1 MSLCRPSGNTFDADR
16 KLYRRTFSDRS
27 IPDKRIPPRTLPIV
41 EVSSAAFLYIGQQ
54 FLTVFVKVMSYE
66 MEHSFLR
73 NDLD

>member
-1 MSLCRPSGNTFDADR
+1 MQKDVLRPQHT
-16 KLYRRTFSDRS
+16 
-27 IPDKRIPPRTLPIV
+27 DKRIPSRTLPIV
-41 EVSSAAFLYIGQQ
+41 EMSSAALYIGQQ

>member
-1 MSLCRPSGNTFDADR
+1 M
-16 KLYRRTFSDRS
+16 RRTRAISDRS
-27 IPDKRIPPRTLPIV
+27 TPDKRIPPRTLPVV

-54 FLTVFVKVMSYE
+54 FLTVFVKAMSYE

>member
-1 MSLCRPSGNTFDADR
+1 M
-16 KLYRRTFSDRS
+16 RRTRAISDRS
-27 IPDKRIPPRTLPIV
+27 IPDKRIPSRTLPIV
-41 EVSSAAFLYIGQQ
+41 EVSSAVFLYIGQQ

>member
-1 MSLCRPSGNTFDADR
+1 M
-16 KLYRRTFSDRS
+16 
-27 IPDKRIPPRTLPIV
+27 

-73 NDLD
+73 NDLDLKQLHI

>member
-1 MSLCRPSGNTFDADR
+1 MFLYRPSENIVDADR
-16 KLYRRTFSDRS
+16 KLYRRTFSDCS
-27 IPDKRIPPRTLPIV
+27 TPDKRIPPRTLPIV

>member
-1 MSLCRPSGNTFDADR
+1 MFLYCPSENIVDADR
-16 KLYRRTFSDRS
+16 ELYRRTFSDRS
-27 IPDKRIPPRTLPIV
+27 IPDKRIPSRTLPIV

-54 FLTVFVKVMSYE
+54 FLTIFLKVMGYE